1 MRVSTQAFFDN
12 SIANLQRLQSGLTD
26 LQEQIATGRRIQRP
40 SDDPVGAAR
49 LLDYRQSIE
58 TIEQYQRNTSLAESR
73 LQLEEQTLTNY
84 TGLLQRARELTLQAA
99 NATQDQQTR
108 GFIAEELRQS
118 VLEALSLANTRDATD
133 EYLFSGFQ
141 TGTQPYTRS
150 GDTFTYNGDQ
160 GQRVVQVSASRQ
172 LADSDPGDA
181 IFGRIREGNGQ
192 LLATADAT
200 NTGTGVILNDT
211 TSNVPGYAFERY
223 DIAFITADSY
233 EVRDDA
239 GVLVSSGAYSD
250 GDSITFNGIS
260 ISIEGAPVA
269 GDSFAV
275 DPSPNT
281 DIFSALTNLAIA
293 LEDGADNP
301 AARALTD
308 NSINRGLNALDQS
321 IDRVLTARTTIGAR
335 LSVAETQLDV
345 NSGTQLVLQ
354 SSLADIE
361 DLDYAAAIS
370 SLAQQSSAL
379 EAAQQSFIRVQ
390 SLSLFNFL

>member
-1 MRVSTQAFFDN
+1 MRVSTQAFFNN
-12 SIANLQRLQSGLTD
+12 SIANLQRLQTGLTD
-26 LQEQIATGRRIQRP
+26 IQEQIATGRRIQRP
-40 SDDPVGAAR
+40 SDDPVAAAR
-49 LLDYRQSIE
+49 LLDYRQSVE
-58 TIEQYQRNTSLAESR
+58 TIDQYQRNTSLAESR

-84 TGLLQRARELTLQAA
+84 TNLLQRARELTLQAA

-192 LLATADAT
+192 LLATSDAA
-200 NTGTGVILNDT
+200 NTGTGVILND
-211 TSNVPGYAFERY
+211 SASDVPGYAYERY
-223 DIAFITADSY
+223 AISFTATDAY
-233 EVRDDA
+233 EVRDDG
-239 GVLVSSGAYSD
+239 GVLVTSGSYTD

-260 ISIEGAPVA
+260 VSIEGAPA
-269 GDSFAV
+269 IGDNFAV

-281 DIFSALTNLAIA
+281 DVFSALTNLAIA
-293 LEDGADNP
+293 LENGTDNP
-301 AARALTD
+301 ASRATTD

-321 IDRVLTARTTIGAR
+321 IDKVLTARTAIGAR
-335 LSVAETQLDV
+335 LSVAETQLDI
-345 NSGTQLVLQ
+345 NAGTKLVLQ